1 MSKLQEILDKIE
13 ALDFGVNPYADIKDE
28 IWIMGSVDE
37 KSMAKIRE
45 ISQEVDKAFY
55 MAELT
60 QDELIMIRSKL
71 YGKKRFFSRPISVV
85 EKEAKEGIAESQYQ
99 LSHWCSIVDTEESDK
114 EAFYWCEKAAMQSHP
129 NAMFAYACYLMD
141 GEFVEK
147 DLEKSAE
154 YFTKAAEKDAWDIA
168 LIKLEKLAE
177 QGVVNA
183 LYGLSKCYENGWGC
197 EKDLELAKDYYQ
209 KAEIAKQQGNK

>member
-28 IWIMGSVDE
+28 IWIMGRVDK
-37 KSMAKIRE
+37 KSMYKIRE

-55 MAELT
+55 MDGLT

-71 YGKKRFFSRPISVV
+71 YDKKRVFFRPISVV
-85 EKEAKEGIAESQYQ
+85 EKEAKEGIADAQYQ
-99 LSHWCSIVDTEESDK
+99 LFNWYSAVETEEFDK
-114 EAFYWCEKAAMQSHP
+114 KAIYWCEKSAVQSHP
-129 NAMFAYACYLMD
+129 QAMFAYACCLMD

-147 DLEKSAE
+147 DLEKAAE
-154 YFTKAAEKDAWDIA
+154 YFTKAAEFDNDDISFV
-168 LIKLEKLAE
+168 KLEELAE

-197 EKDLELAKDYYQ
+197 EKDLELAKTYYQ
-209 KAEIAKQQGNK
+209 KAETTRGKL